1 MLDSERALVLPQ
13 MAAGLSSILFA
24 IKIDNE
30 ALNDINSFD
39 ETKNNDLEAVA
50 AASTVIPKN
59 SKKKKKGSAQ
69 VISFD
74 EEEIKAKLL
83 LSGTFR
89 NFMTVD
95 YFSNFQYNIQC
106 CSLGYEIINYSLIS
120 ANKDSTVINHHNSY
134 DYTIT
139 NNKKSPIQERIASP
153 RYV

>member
-83 LSGTFR
+83 LSGIHIDFSFR
-89 NFMTVD
+89 DF
-95 YFSNFQYNIQC
+95 F
-106 CSLGYEIINYSLIS
+106 
-120 ANKDSTVINHHNSY
+120 
-134 DYTIT
+134 
-139 NNKKSPIQERIASP
+139 
-153 RYV
+153 